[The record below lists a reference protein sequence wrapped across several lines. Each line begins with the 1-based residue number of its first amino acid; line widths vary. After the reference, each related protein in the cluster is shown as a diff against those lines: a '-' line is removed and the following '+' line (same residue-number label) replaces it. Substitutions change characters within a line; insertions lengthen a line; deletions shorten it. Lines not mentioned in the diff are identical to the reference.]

1 MSWPDAEAVMVALL
15 DPIAP
20 ADTVLSPASPLPC
33 IQVNRVGGTDDG
45 ITDRPVVQ
53 VAVFAA
59 TRAQAWAL
67 AEQVRR
73 AVLGVAGSLVGGVLV
88 DDARTAVGHQQIPEI
103 DPEDRRVISTY
114 QLSFRQLPT

>member
-15 DPIAP
+15 DPIAQT
-20 ADTVLSPASPLPC
+20 DTVMTPATKVPF

-53 VAVFAA
+53 VAVFGA

-67 AEQVRR
+67 AEEVRHAVR
-73 AVLGVAGSLVGGVLV
+73 AAAGSMVGGVLV
-88 DDARTAVGHQQIPEI
+88 DDTRTALGHQQIPEI
-103 DPEDRRVISTY
+103 DPDDRRVISTY
-114 QLSFRQLPT
+114 QLSFRES

>member
-1 MSWPDAEAVMVALL
+1 MAELL

-20 ADTVLSPASPLPC
+20 TDTVMTPATKVPF

-59 TRAQAWAL
+59 TRAHAWAL
-67 AEQVRR
+67 AEQVRH
-73 AVLGVAGSLVGGVLV
+73 AVLGAAGALIGGVLV
-88 DDARTAVGHQQIPEI
+88 DDARTAIGHQQIPEI
-103 DPEDRRVISTY
+103 DPDDRRVISTY
-114 QLSFRQLPT
+114 QLSFRELAN